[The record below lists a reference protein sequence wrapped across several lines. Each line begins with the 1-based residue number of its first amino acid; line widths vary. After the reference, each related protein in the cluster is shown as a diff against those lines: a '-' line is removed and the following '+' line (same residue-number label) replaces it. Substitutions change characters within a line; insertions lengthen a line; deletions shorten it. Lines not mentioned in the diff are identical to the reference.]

1 MLKGISPLISP
12 ELLKV
17 LAEMGH
23 SDMILF
29 ADGNFPAHSY
39 KDIPVIRM
47 DGLGIPELLKAIIP
61 LFPLDSFTDT
71 PVFTMEPNADFGKK
85 PSVWNDYQEIINEYE
100 TNIIF
105 KSLERFE
112 FYKKCSSVYA
122 IVATTELEIYA
133 NIILQKGV
141 IFP

>member
-1 MLKGISPLISP
+1 MTGVQTCALPIS
-12 ELLKV
+12 
-17 LAEMGH
+17 
-23 SDMILF
+23 
-29 ADGNFPAHSY
+29 
-39 KDIPVIRM
+39 
-47 DGLGIPELLKAIIP
+47 
-61 LFPLDSFTDT
+61 
-71 PVFTMEPNADFGKK
+71 VFTMEPNADFGKK
-85 PSVWNDYQEIINEYE
+85 PSVWNDYQKIIDEHE
-100 TNIIF
+100 TNITF